1 MGLAHLELACS
12 LQPAAARWVRTTS
25 YDVQS
30 AEKSKTHYLKTS
42 NVNIKLGQ
50 VSQSDH
56 ILDLARHRRVLR
68 AADVREHG
76 WSPQLLLRLHQSGKL
91 QRVARGLY
99 SLPGAEITEHQ
110 TLIEVCQRVPKAVLC
125 LLSALQFH
133 GIGSQMP
140 HEVWVALPE
149 ATQTPALDYPTLRIA
164 RLRGQAYSEGIQT
177 VREHGAPIRVYS
189 IGKTVTDC
197 FKFRNKIGLDVALE
211 ALKESWRSR
220 KVTMAELNHFAKIN
234 RVERV
239 MQPYLEAMTA

>member
-1 MGLAHLELACS
+1 MRIL
-12 LQPAAARWVRTTS
+12 
-25 YDVQS
+25 
-30 AEKSKTHYLKTS
+30 KSE
-42 NVNIKLGQ
+42 Q
-50 VSQSDH
+50 MSQSDH
-56 ILDLARHRRVLR
+56 ILDLAQHRRVLR

-76 WSPQLLLRLHQSGKL
+76 WSPQLLLSLHQAGKL

-99 SLPGAEITEHQ
+99 SLPDIEITEHQ

-133 GIGSQMP
+133 GIGTQMP

-164 RLRGQAYSEGIQT
+164 RLRGEAYSEGIQT
-177 VREHGAPIRVYS
+177 VTEHGAPIRVYS
-189 IGKTVTDC
+189 VAKTVTDC

-211 ALKESWRSR
+211 ALKDAWRSR

-239 MQPYLEAMTA
+239 MQPYLEAVAA

>member
-1 MGLAHLELACS
+1 MRILKYGAMNQTDHILELAGR
-12 LQPAAARWVRTTS
+12 LR
-25 YDVQS
+25 
-30 AEKSKTHYLKTS
+30 L
-42 NVNIKLGQ
+42 
-50 VSQSDH
+50 
-56 ILDLARHRRVLR
+56 LR

-76 WSPQLLLRLHQSGKL
+76 WSPQLLISLHQAGKL
-91 QRVARGLY
+91 QRMARGLY

-133 GIGSQMP
+133 DIGSQMP

-149 ATQTPALDYPTLRIA
+149 ATQTPAIDYPKLRIT
-164 RLRGQAYSEGIQT
+164 RLRGVAYSEGIQT
-177 VREHGAPIRVYS
+177 VTEFGASIRVYS
-189 IGKTVTDC
+189 VAKTVTDC

-211 ALKESWRSR
+211 ALKDAWHRR

-239 MQPYLEAMTA
+239 MQPYLEALAA